1 MTAPDTPSESGR
13 GREFVQSLARGLSI
27 IQAIGAERETM
38 TLSEV
43 AEATGLSRA
52 AARRFLLTLEALDFV
67 GRDGKRFFLRPPILC
82 LGYAY
87 LSSVAWWRVA
97 QPFMEEVAAQVH
109 ESCSASVLDRHEIV
123 YLARVPTRRIMSV
136 NLSIGSRLP
145 AYCTSMGRVLLS
157 HLQPAEL
164 DRYFAESNRIKHTD
178 RTETAESGLR
188 RILEAARSDGY
199 SLVDQELDA
208 GVCSLAVPVFD
219 RAGRCIAALNV
230 GAHSM
235 RYSGAKLLDE
245 VLPVLLDA
253 SRKITSALP
262 N

>member
-1 MTAPDTPSESGR
+1 MTISDPRPSAEE

-27 IQAIGAERETM
+27 IQAFGAERETM
-38 TLSEV
+38 TLTEV

-52 AARRFLLTLEALDFV
+52 AARRFLHTLETLGFV
-67 GRDGKRFFLRPPILC
+67 GRDGRRFFLRPPILC

-97 QPFMEEVAAQVH
+97 QPFMEEVAAEVH
-109 ESCSASVLDRHEIV
+109 ESCSASVLDRHEVV

-157 HLQPAEL
+157 HLPPAEL
-164 DRYFAESNRIKHTD
+164 DRYLAESSRIKHTE
-178 RTETAESGLR
+178 RTQTDEGALR
-188 RILEAARSDGY
+188 PILERARADGY

-235 RYSGAKLLDE
+235 RYSGEKLLED

-253 SRKITSALP
+253 SRKITRALP
-262 N
+262 T

>member
-1 MTAPDTPSESGR
+1 MSTPDPPAEQ

-27 IQAIGAERETM
+27 IQAFGAERESM

-43 AEATGLSRA
+43 AAATGLSRA
-52 AARRFLLTLEALDFV
+52 AARRFLHTLEALGFV
-67 GRDGKRFFLRPPILC
+67 GHDGRRFFLRPPILC

-109 ESCSASVLDRHEIV
+109 ESCSASVLDRDEIV

-136 NLSIGSRLP
+136 NLSVGSRLP
-145 AYCTSMGRVLLS
+145 AHCTSMGRMLLA
-157 HLQPAEL
+157 HLPPAEL
-164 DRYFAESNRIKHTD
+164 DRYFAESSRTKYTE
-178 RTETAESGLR
+178 RTETEEPALR
-188 RILEAARSDGY
+188 RILAAAKADGY

-208 GVCSLAVPVFD
+208 GVCSLAVPIYD
-219 RAGRCIAALNV
+219 RSGRCIAALNV

-235 RYSGAKLLDE
+235 RYSGGRLVAE
-245 VLPVLLDA
+245 GLPILLDA
-253 SRKITSALP
+253 SRKITQALP
-262 N
+262 A

>member
-1 MTAPDTPSESGR
+1 MSVSDPPAEQ

-27 IQAIGAERETM
+27 IQAFGAERESM

-43 AEATGLSRA
+43 AAATGLSRA
-52 AARRFLLTLEALDFV
+52 AARRFLHTLEALGFV
-67 GRDGKRFFLRPPILC
+67 GHDGKRFFLRPPILC

-109 ESCSASVLDRHEIV
+109 ESCSASVLDRDEIV

-136 NLSIGSRLP
+136 NLSIGTRLP
-145 AYCTSMGRVLLS
+145 AYCTSMGRVLLA
-157 HLQPAEL
+157 HLTPAEL
-164 DRYFAESNRIKHTD
+164 DRYFAESSRIKHTE
-178 RTETAESGLR
+178 RTETEEPALR
-188 RILEAARSDGY
+188 AILAAVAREGY

-208 GVCSLAVPVFD
+208 GVCSLAVPIHD
-219 RAGRCIAALNV
+219 RGGRCIAALNV

-235 RYSGAKLLDE
+235 RYSGARLLEE
-245 VLPVLLDA
+245 VLPVLREA
-253 SRKITSALP
+253 SRKITQALP
-262 N
+262 A